1 MVWRS
6 AIRRGYPYRKDYG
19 KKSYKYNKWNERNI
33 NTLIAIKHVEILR
46 EFNDGNYKLAVGVI
60 YFHIPR
66 NFSLPSGVYDPII
79 VEAKEGVLWVREAK
93 LAKITLEIK
102 EENLQDIYELVKF
115 LAQKASGSNESKQV
129 ELTKLMKEADKVGIA
144 YKVFDKIIEKLENKD
159 YIEIMEGDK
168 GDKKVKIVV
177 FKK

>member
-19 KKSYKYNKWNERNI
+19 KKSYKYYKWNERNI
-33 NTLIAIKHVEILR
+33 NTLIAIRHVEILR

-79 VEAKEGVLWVREAK
+79 VEAKEGVLWVKKAELSK
-93 LAKITLEIK
+93 LSLEIK
-102 EENLQDIYELVKF
+102 EENLQDIYELIKF
-115 LAQKASGSNESKQV
+115 LAQKASGSNENKQI
-129 ELTKLMKEADKVGIA
+129 ELIKLIREADKVGIV
-144 YKVFDKIIEKLENKD
+144 YKVIDKIIEKLENKG

-168 GDKKVKIVV
+168 GNKKVKIVI